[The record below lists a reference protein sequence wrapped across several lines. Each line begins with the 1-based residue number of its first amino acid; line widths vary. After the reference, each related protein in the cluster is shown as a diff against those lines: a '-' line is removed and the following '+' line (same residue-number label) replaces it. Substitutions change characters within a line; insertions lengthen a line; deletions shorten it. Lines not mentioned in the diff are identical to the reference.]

1 MRKMTRVMKSILM
14 LAALSLLGA
23 CDAGDESVSKD
34 AGQQASTASSAKPS
48 PKASDG
54 ERASPGKPVAPISI
68 RYEVV
73 GTPIVGQPVSV
84 NLQIASTQGERPV
97 RMLYRANDVSSLL
110 FAEAQ
115 PEEVDIGAV
124 RNNDIAREQ
133 VTVIPQREG
142 RVYLNVSASVE
153 TSQGTMYRSLA
164 IPIQV
169 GSAPEQAT
177 VNGELKETADGE
189 TVISMPAKE
198 Q

>member
-1 MRKMTRVMKSILM
+1 MKSILT

-23 CDAGDESVSKD
+23 CNAEDESVSQD
-34 AGQQASTASSAKPS
+34 AGQQASTANSVKPA
-48 PKASDG
+48 PKTSDG
-54 ERASPGKPVAPISI
+54 ERASPGKPTAPISI

-84 NLQIASTQGERPV
+84 NLQIASTQGERAV
-97 RMLYRANDVSSLL
+97 RMSYRANDVSSLL

-115 PEEVDIGAV
+115 PEEVEIGVV
-124 RNNDIAREQ
+124 RRDDIAREQ

-169 GSAPEQAT
+169 GSAPEPAT
-177 VNGELKETADGE
+177 VNGELKKTADGE